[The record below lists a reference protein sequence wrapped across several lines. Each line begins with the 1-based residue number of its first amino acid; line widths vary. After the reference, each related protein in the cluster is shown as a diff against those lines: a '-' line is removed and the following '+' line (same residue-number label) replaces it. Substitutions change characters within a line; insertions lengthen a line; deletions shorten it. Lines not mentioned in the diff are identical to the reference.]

1 MRFVPCLSHLPR
13 LNITRTVD
21 ALVKSLEES
30 LSVLSIEL
38 TPIHERLVTIRR
50 QLVALAA
57 KEGSHKAELKP
68 LQEELRKIDSLSTII
83 RSTTPVAAALSPQTL
98 IAGAPHRK
106 RVDGKFLGPGGMVP
120 ASQAIC
126 SSLLEECFDIA
137 QEIKAM
143 EESKNVASSLKPIY
157 DRLTEIRCELESF
170 VLTHRWSLR
179 ETDLWNYS
187 LSLQEIDK
195 MRIDGKFVD
204 SEGNRPQGQYVRC
217 FDSI

>member
-98 IAGAPHRK
+98 IYRPR
-106 RVDGKFLGPGGMVP
+106 
-120 ASQAIC
+120 
-126 SSLLEECFDIA
+126 
-137 QEIKAM
+137 
-143 EESKNVASSLKPIY
+143 
-157 DRLTEIRCELESF
+157 RC
-170 VLTHRWSLR
+170 T
-179 ETDLWNYS
+179 T
-187 LSLQEIDK
+187 
-195 MRIDGKFVD
+195 
-204 SEGNRPQGQYVRC
+204 
-217 FDSI
+217 